1 VKMPTILIVE
11 DEASIRKLAA
21 VNLSARGYDVIAVE
35 SAEQGLIQLA
45 AHPIALILL
54 DIKLPGMRGWE
65 FLTAMAGD
73 PRVAPNIPVIIM
85 TASAA
90 DAQEKAPGYPNVV
103 RILVKPFSTQVLLQ
117 AVAHALQRHG
127 GPDHE

>member
-1 VKMPTILIVE
+1 MNMPTILIVE

-35 SAEQGLIQLA
+35 SAEQALA
-45 AHPIALILL
+45 KFPVRPIALILL

-65 FLTAMAGD
+65 FLAAIAGD
-73 PRVAPNIPVIIM
+73 ARLAQNIPVIIM

-90 DAQEKAPGYPNVV
+90 DAQDKAPGYPNVV
-103 RILVKPFSTQVLLQ
+103 KILTKPFSIQALLQ
-117 AVAHALQRHG
+117 AVTDVLR
-127 GPDHE
+127 